1 MLVPMSINSSG
12 SATHAGIGGATRL
25 STSDLRFPPRKIA
38 GSESNEGESLREQE
52 ERRDERG

>member
-1 MLVPMSINSSG
+1 MSINSSG
-12 SATHAGIGGATRL
+12 GATHAGIGGATRL
-25 STSDLRFPPRKIA
+25 STSDLQFPPRKIA